1 LDEVM
6 SKWDEVIKTLSP
18 LNHSVAGLLRSC
30 RPKRVENHFLVIEA
44 YYKFHKEQLEQE
56 TRRRMLEE
64 TLKKEVGLPAV
75 KFVLGER
82 AVRAAKVMEEH
93 DNITAPET
101 DDKLVE
107 AVEDVFGVE
116 V

>member
-1 LDEVM
+1 
-6 SKWDEVIKTLSP
+6 
-18 LNHSVAGLLRSC
+18 
-30 RPKRVENHFLVIEA
+30 
-44 YYKFHKEQLEQE
+44 
-56 TRRRMLEE
+56 
-64 TLKKEVGLPAV
+64 
-75 KFVLGER
+75 LGEK